1 MTVLILALLVVNIVL
16 TSVMLVSIVGT
27 NKKTAQLVDNIT
39 TAMNLELTV
48 PGDEETTNV
57 ALTDTEVYNI
67 ADSMTIPL
75 KSEAGA
81 KQDYIMFDVSLSI
94 NKKHKD
100 YKTYGSSDTLASYE
114 NLIKDAITA
123 TVSAHTEDECRED
136 MEGLKEG
143 LKNLDKHIENLQ
155 SFGQTVVVAFN
166 RYANDTDEELD
177 YVRQHCAEK
186 GIGFAINNAF
196 MEGGE
201 GAVDLANL
209 VVDTIEKQP
218 SKPLTFAYDETDSV
232 EEKVRKIAL
241 NLYGA
246 KQVLFGPAARKKLKM
261 IEELGYTHFPICIAK
276 TQYSFSTD
284 PKLYGVASGFN
295 FTVRDIVI
303 NAGAEMLVMVAGEI
317 MRMPG
322 LPKEP
327 QALHIDIVNGE
338 IEGLS

>member
-1 MTVLILALLVVNIVL
+1 MKKNLMTVLILALLVVNIVL

-136 MEGLKEG
+136 MLKSVQD
-143 LKNLDKHIENLQ
+143 LFQ
-155 SFGQTVVVAFN
+155 SDFIYKVAISGVKFG
-166 RYANDTDEELD
+166 
-177 YVRQHCAEK
+177 
-186 GIGFAINNAF
+186 
-196 MEGGE
+196 
-201 GAVDLANL
+201 
-209 VVDTIEKQP
+209 
-218 SKPLTFAYDETDSV
+218 
-232 EEKVRKIAL
+232 
-241 NLYGA
+241 
-246 KQVLFGPAARKKLKM
+246 
-261 IEELGYTHFPICIAK
+261 
-276 TQYSFSTD
+276 
-284 PKLYGVASGFN
+284 
-295 FTVRDIVI
+295 
-303 NAGAEMLVMVAGEI
+303 
-317 MRMPG
+317 
-322 LPKEP
+322 
-327 QALHIDIVNGE
+327 
-338 IEGLS
+338 